1 MSVWHDVLDSDQFR
15 TFTRRGPG
23 RAIVKSR
30 AYAELGLACN
40 YARTARA
47 ARQAP
52 GCFDDVETFCCFVG
66 HNKSGNSLLG
76 ALLDA
81 QRDIVLSDEVDLLR
95 YVGRGFRR
103 DQLFALAVRGARN
116 EARKGR
122 MTARRL
128 SPYSYAVPGHWQ
140 GRTDRPRVVGD
151 STTGTATRRLAAD
164 PGLLDQIVRTMR
176 GVEVKFVQTIR
187 NPFDPI
193 SVMMVRG
200 ERSFPNAI
208 EHYFTACDALVG
220 IRGRVGPALLPVRY
234 EHLVAEPHAGVAR
247 VCNFLGV
254 ALEPSTLD
262 ACASIVKASPDRS
275 RDLVEWTSPWI
286 ELVESRMTAY
296 DFLDGYSYER

>member
-1 MSVWHDVLDSDQFR
+1 
-15 TFTRRGPG
+15 
-23 RAIVKSR
+23 
-30 AYAELGLACN
+30 
-40 YARTARA
+40 
-47 ARQAP
+47 
-52 GCFDDVETFCCFVG
+52 
-66 HNKSGNSLLG
+66 
-76 ALLDA
+76 LLDA

-103 DQLFALAVRGARN
+103 DQLFALAVRGART

-140 GRTDRPRVVGD
+140 GRTDRPLVVGD
-151 STTGTATRRLAAD
+151 STTGTSTRRLAAD
-164 PGLLDQIVRTMR
+164 PGLLDQLVQTMR

-208 EHYFTACDALVG
+208 DHYFAACDALVG

-234 EHLVAEPHAGVAR
+234 EQLVTEPQAGVAR
-247 VCNFLGV
+247 VCTFLGV
-254 ALEPSTLD
+254 APEPSTLD

-275 RDLVEWTSPWI
+275 RDMVEWTRPWI